1 MDKSKVTK
9 LAVSLLALGGLA
21 YLGYYFY
28 KKSRTTSQD
37 PDKNNRNI
45 VQKLVNV

>member
-1 MDKSKVTK
+1 MDKKK
-9 LAVSLLALGGLA
+9 LLWVSVSLLAVAG
-21 YLGYYFY
+21 LGYVAYTFY

-45 VQKLVNV
+45 VITKA